1 MQLTQKER
9 NLLQDQLHHEEVCIQ
24 KYQSY
29 AQQAQ
34 DPQLKQLFTQYA
46 NQEQQ
51 HYNTISQLLGRQPQQ
66 VNQLQNQGQQLQ
78 SGVQGKAK
86 DALLCNDMLMTEKYV
101 SNAYDTTIFEA
112 TKPELRQQ
120 LQHIQQEE
128 QQHGE
133 GIFNYMQ
140 QHGMYRP
147 NERAGCKPALF
158 MSVLVTALDKLLKS
172 ISAPVQRGVH
182 GRTKAIAAIPQC
194 RRS

>member
-78 SGVQGKAK
+78 DGVQGKAK
-86 DALLCNDMLMTEKYV
+86 DALLCTDMLMTEKYV
-101 SNAYDTTIFEA
+101 SNAYDTTIF
-112 TKPELRQQ
+112 K
-120 LQHIQQEE
+120 
-128 QQHGE
+128 
-133 GIFNYMQ
+133 
-140 QHGMYRP
+140 RP
-147 NERAGCKPALF
+147 NLSSGSSCSTFSRKNSSTAGNFQLHAAARN
-158 MSVLVTALDKLLKS
+158 V
-172 ISAPVQRGVH
+172 SAPMKSRVQ
-182 GRTKAIAAIPQC
+182 TLLFSCLYSDCP
-194 RRS
+194 